1 MQVTTSE
8 LQIGRGAG
16 NVPAGANQM
25 CMEQAALKLAGGGAE
40 IRRRDLHMPN
50 GVWVNG
56 GREGQVMLLQVIVA
70 VTQATHTRGFKQVLE
85 FPDVASVGVI
95 DQALFCLVR

>member
-40 IRRRDLHMPN
+40 IRLYKILN
-50 GVWVNG
+50 
-56 GREGQVMLLQVIVA
+56 LLLYQGYLRLCPK
-70 VTQATHTRGFKQVLE
+70 TNRGHV
-85 FPDVASVGVI
+85 P
-95 DQALFCLVR
+95 LFVPH